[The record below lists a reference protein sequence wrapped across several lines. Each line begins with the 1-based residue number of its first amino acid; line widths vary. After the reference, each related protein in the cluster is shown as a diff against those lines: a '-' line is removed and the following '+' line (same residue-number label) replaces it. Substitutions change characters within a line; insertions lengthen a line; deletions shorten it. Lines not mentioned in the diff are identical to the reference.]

1 MSRGASGRICNRP
14 LLRIRATLG
23 WFMKVIRNY
32 EIRKYVR
39 ASSAEEAIRLSKK
52 APIIEVIDRDN
63 KPAASNDGEQVHAV
77 GFFMPEGRDG

>member
-1 MSRGASGRICNRP
+1 M
-14 LLRIRATLG
+14 
-23 WFMKVIRNY
+23 RNY

-63 KPAASNDGEQVHAV
+63 KPAVSNETESIQAIGFAPPESYEQ
-77 GFFMPEGRDG
+77 